1 MTLEEQMRLDQ
12 EKAYAEG
19 KNEGFVEGKN
29 QGKKEVALKMKAGGI
44 GPSLILKITG
54 LSMEEIEKL

>member
-1 MTLEEQMRLDQ
+1 MTLEEQMRLNQ

-29 QGKKEVALKMKAGGI
+29 QSKKEVALKMKAEGI

>member
-1 MTLEEQMRLDQ
+1 MGGLS
-12 EKAYAEG
+12 KARIRA
-19 KNEGFVEGKN
+19 
-29 QGKKEVALKMKAGGI
+29 KEVALKIKAEGI